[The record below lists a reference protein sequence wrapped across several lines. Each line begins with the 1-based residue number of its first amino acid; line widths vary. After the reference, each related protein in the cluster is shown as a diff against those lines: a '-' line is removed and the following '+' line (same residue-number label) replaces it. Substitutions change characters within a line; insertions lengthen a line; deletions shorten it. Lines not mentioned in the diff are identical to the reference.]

1 MGYGQ
6 LNMEEREVIMI
17 RLDQGGSMRA
27 IAKEVGR
34 APSTI
39 SREIRR
45 NNPAQKYRAH
55 RAQARA
61 LRCRHLTRKPK
72 KMDYAP
78 LREYVDSKL
87 REYWSPEQ
95 IAGRLK
101 REAVEPRMRVSH
113 ETIYGFIL
121 EAAVQGVD
129 YEKYLRQG
137 HRRHTYGYRGKAKY
151 HRIRGVK
158 SIEERP
164 AVVDRKRRVGDWE
177 MDTLRG
183 AAGSAAGLATHVERK
198 TKYLVMAKVSSR
210 KAAAYNRATA
220 RAFAQKPGL
229 PLRTMTADRGME
241 FAEFEELERRL
252 GARVYFAHS
261 YHAWERGL
269 NENTNGLLRQ
279 FFPKG
284 CDFSK
289 VSARQVCR
297 VEQLVNDRPR
307 KTLKYQTPVEA
318 LKAKSVA
325 LAN

>member
-6 LNMEEREVIMI
+6 LNMAEREVIMI
-17 RLDQGGSMRA
+17 RLDQGGSVRS
-27 IAKEVGR
+27 IARELGR
-34 APSTI
+34 VPSTI
-39 SREIRR
+39 SRELRR
-45 NNPAQKYRAH
+45 NAPAEKYRAH
-55 RAQARA
+55 RAQERA
-61 LRCRHLTRKPK
+61 LRCRHLARKPK
-72 KMDYAP
+72 KLGYGP
-78 LREYVDSKL
+78 LRQYVDSKL
-87 REYWSPEQ
+87 RQYWSPEQ

-121 EAAVQGVD
+121 EAAAEGVD

-151 HRIRGVK
+151 HRIRGMK
-158 SIEERP
+158 SIAERP
-164 AVVDRKRRVGDWE
+164 AVVDRKGRVGDWE

-198 TKYLVMAKVSSR
+198 TKYLVMAKVNSR
-210 KAAAYNRATA
+210 KAAAYNRATV
-220 RAFAQKPGL
+220 RAFAQEPGL

-241 FAEFEELERRL
+241 FAEFEELEEHL

-284 CDFSK
+284 RDFSK
-289 VSARQVCR
+289 VPTRQVRR
-297 VEQLVNDRPR
+297 VGKLVNDRPR
-307 KTLKYQTPVEA
+307 KTLKYQTPAEA

-325 LAN
+325 LVT